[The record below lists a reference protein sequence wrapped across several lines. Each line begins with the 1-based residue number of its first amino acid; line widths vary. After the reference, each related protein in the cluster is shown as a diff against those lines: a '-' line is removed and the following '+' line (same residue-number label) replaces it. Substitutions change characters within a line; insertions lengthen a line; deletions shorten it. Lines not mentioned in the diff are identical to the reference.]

1 MRSVKKYCSLAVFLT
16 GVVIAFCVHDKKALQ
31 RLAESLEKTP

>member
-16 GVVIAFCVHDKKALQ
+16 GAVVAFSVCDKKMLQ
-31 RLAESLEKTP
+31 RLAES